1 MENAMKMDDL
11 GGTPISGNLHIID
24 VLFSHISRYAVL
36 FRIQSSAAGL
46 SHFQYEDWM
55 DCS

>member
-1 MENAMKMDDL
+1 MKMDDL
-11 GGTPISGNLHIID
+11 GGTPMSGNLHIID
-24 VLFSHISRYAVL
+24 VLFSHIWRYAVL